1 MDQDLISL
9 QSIVLLFNSYIY
21 KYKIIYLSN
30 ENNIIEERNLIKKFI
45 KIILYK
51 LLYFIF
57 NKKIKN
63 IFCYT
68 DQIKNNLD
76 VCGLEKITKV
86 LPLGFDDK
94 IFFDKNNKSKNDK
107 FIISYFGRINRKKGI
122 KTLIKSL
129 NKININNWEFHIDL
143 FHIESLDF
151 FKEIKNDLKNL
162 YKSKRLKII
171 KSNHNNIAHHM
182 QNTHLTVVPSEWNEQ
197 YGRVIQEAAAC
208 GSLVIGTNVGAIPEI
223 INDNAFIFEQNNI
236 ENLTKKIEDI
246 YFNYNEYCRKFK
258 KVKID
263 IQKKRSIKNQ
273 AKIIYQNLL
282 D

>member
-1 MDQDLISL
+1 M
-9 QSIVLLFNSYIY
+9 
-21 KYKIIYLSN
+21 
-30 ENNIIEERNLIKKFI
+30 
-45 KIILYK
+45 
-51 LLYFIF
+51 
-57 NKKIKN
+57 
-63 IFCYT
+63 
-68 DQIKNNLD
+68 
-76 VCGLEKITKV
+76 
-86 LPLGFDDK
+86 
-94 IFFDKNNKSKNDK
+94 
-107 FIISYFGRINRKKGI
+107 
-122 KTLIKSL
+122 